1 MLRRIIP
8 PAMYNHAVRAEALI
22 VLVLLAACA
31 PQAATVTA
39 PPKELRPYVTT
50 TPSATEPASTNVVG
64 AAQTPLPS
72 ATPFQYTVAAGDT
85 LSQIAEKFNV
95 SLDTLLAANP
105 GVDPNAMSVGS
116 VLKIPSGQA
125 NASGESTPTPVPLP
139 VEQLACHPTSDG
151 GAWCFGL
158 VRNDSTDLVEDVTA
172 RLSLV
177 DSTGKT
183 LAGQTA
189 LLPLDILPPGEA
201 LPVTAY
207 FPPEIPLDAKP
218 QIQILTAIRLLPGD
232 PRYVPAAVGDTLV
245 NVDWSGLNA
254 QVRGSV
260 TLPADSRPGGE
271 VWVAAV
277 AYNTAGNVVG
287 VRRWESSAG
296 LVAGGSLPFSFMIS
310 SIAGKIERV
319 DFSVEARPQ

>member
-1 MLRRIIP
+1 
-8 PAMYNHAVRAEALI
+8 MYNHAVRAEALI

-31 PQAATVTA
+31 PQAATATA

-50 TPSATEPASTNVVG
+50 TPSATEPVSTSVLG

-72 ATPFQYTVAAGDT
+72 ATPFQYMVAAGDT
-85 LSQIAEKFNV
+85 LSQIAEEFNLP
-95 SLDTLLAANP
+95 LDAVLAANP
-105 GVDPNAMSVGS
+105 GVDPNALSVGS
-116 VLKIPSGQA
+116 VLKIPSGQS

-151 GAWCFGL
+151 GAWCFAL
-158 VRNDSTDLVEDVTA
+158 VHNDSADLVENVTA
-172 RLSLV
+172 RLSLL
-177 DSTGKT
+177 DSTGKM
-183 LAGQTA
+183 LSSQTA
-189 LLPLDILPPGEA
+189 PLVLDILPPGEA

-207 FPPEIPLDAKP
+207 FPPEIPLDAIP

-232 PRYVPAAVGDTLV
+232 QRYLPAAVGDTLV
-245 NVDWSGLNA
+245 TVDWSGLNA

-260 TLPADSRPGGE
+260 TLPADARPGGE

-277 AYNTAGNVVG
+277 AYNTAGNIVG

-296 LVAGGSLPFSFMIS
+296 LAAGGSLPFSFMIA
-310 SIAGKIERV
+310 SIAGRIGRV